1 MKLKWTKRA
10 LQQLDK
16 AIDYIAED
24 NPLAA
29 LAMAQRIYKATD
41 ILKQQPDIGRDG
53 RVKHTKEWVIKK
65 TAYLLAYSIEN
76 NTIYLLSLI
85 HSKQHWPSEL

>member
-10 LQQLDK
+10 LQQLEK

-29 LAMAQRIYKATD
+29 QAVAKRIYEATD

-53 RVKHTKEWVIKK
+53 RVKYTKEWVIKK
-65 TAYLLAYSIEN
+65 T
-76 NTIYLLSLI
+76 
-85 HSKQHWPSEL
+85 P